1 MDHSRSAGS
10 AASTETAA
18 DRAGRAQA
26 SAHSYAPS
34 YVNRLIDA
42 VRRLPWPA
50 SVTYA
55 LVAGAFVAVE
65 IGAKVVDGTFPDGFR
80 LIHVILP
87 IFAMAVLP
95 SVHLFNRQAAEA
107 IDTAR
112 PLLTLSETDTERVRY
127 GLTTL
132 PAGPTVLAALGG
144 LISLALLTIVQP
156 ADTFAV
162 LGVMTSPATA
172 AVEWTFQAL
181 TWSGV
186 GVTAYAIVRQ
196 MRLVYAVTTGHT
208 RISLFALGPI
218 YAFSRLTATHAVFTT
233 TVVALS
239 SLALS
244 RLAAT
249 PQWVVF
255 GGGPLLLA
263 AATFVV
269 PLWGAHRLIAEEKE
283 RSEARIG
290 ATLERLA
297 GDYQARVERS
307 ELDGIDAPK
316 KAIEGTIII
325 RGQIRAVSTW
335 PWQPATLSGVVSV
348 LLAPLVIWL
357 ITRGLELAIF

>member
-1 MDHSRSAGS
+1 MDQSRSAGS
-10 AASTETAA
+10 AAPTDAVAERDGPAP
-18 DRAGRAQA
+18 A
-26 SAHSYAPS
+26 SAHPYGPS
-34 YVNRLIDA
+34 HVDRLIDA

-50 SVTYA
+50 PVTYL
-55 LVAGAFVAVE
+55 LVAGAFLAVE
-65 IGAKVVDGTFPDGFR
+65 IVAKMLDGTFPVGFR

-87 IFAMAVLP
+87 IFAMSVLP
-95 SVHLFNRQAAEA
+95 AVHLFTHQAAKA
-107 IDTAR
+107 IDSAR
-112 PLLTLSETDTERVRY
+112 PLLTLSETDTQRVRY
-127 GLTTL
+127 ELTTL
-132 PAGPTVLAALGG
+132 PAGVTVLASLGG
-144 LISLALLTIVQP
+144 LLSLALLTVVQP

-196 MRLVYAVTTGHT
+196 MRLVYAVTTRHT

-297 GDYQARVERS
+297 GDYQARVDRS
-307 ELDGIDAPK
+307 ELDGIDALK
-316 KAIEGTIII
+316 GAIEGTIII